1 MEPGQEER
9 GEAGRRSGSV
19 RLSRASNRSEILGL
33 QPLAW
38 SPDRNSPD
46 ANLARSASNSSDT
59 SINAP
64 IALQT
69 EEQVHRSVGEPRGD
83 RYTCMVSKLRPA
95 LLLHRSSDP
104 LTVVGRSRNR
114 EMDATR
120 ASLQNDGEHDY
131 IQLRDAASRS
141 TLCVL

>member
-46 ANLARSASNSSDT
+46 ANLARSASSS
-59 SINAP
+59 SYASSFSP

-69 EEQVHRSVGEPRGD
+69 VDQVHESVGEPIVD
-83 RYTCMVSKLRPA
+83 RYTRMVSKLRPA
-95 LLLHRSSDP
+95 LLLQVLRSSDSC
-104 LTVVGRSRNR
+104 R
-114 EMDATR
+114 
-120 ASLQNDGEHDY
+120 
-131 IQLRDAASRS
+131 
-141 TLCVL
+141 